1 MTNLLCRTIAFDADD
16 TLWHNEVVYAQAKE
30 RFADIMRRYVPAQ
43 DARDGLDEAEIANIE
58 LLGYGIK
65 SFTLSMIE
73 IALKLSEER
82 LRGEDLQRILTL
94 SRDMHAEQPV
104 LVDHV
109 EMVLKQLSKKDQLI
123 MITKGDLVEQQRKIH
138 ASGLRDF
145 FQAIEIVPEKD
156 ESTYRDILFR
166 HQISSGQFWM
176 VGNSLRSDILPVVAI
191 GSRAVYIPNAS
202 AWDHENAV
210 HDQHADFLT
219 LDKLDQLPAL
229 LEAIDADDEASG

>member
-1 MTNLLCRTIAFDADD
+1 MTNLFRRTIAFDADD
-16 TLWHNEVVYAQAKE
+16 TLWHNEVIYAQAKE

-65 SFTLSMIE
+65 SFTFSMIE
-73 IALKLSEER
+73 IALELSEER
-82 LRGEDLQRILTL
+82 LRGEDLQKILTL

-109 EMVLKQLSKKDQLI
+109 EMVLKQIAKRDRLF

-138 ASGLRDF
+138 ASGLREY
-145 FQAIEIVPEKD
+145 FQAIEIVPEKN
-156 ESTYRDILFR
+156 EGTYRDILFR
-166 HQISSGQFWM
+166 HQISPGQFWM

-191 GSRAVYIPNAS
+191 GSRAVYIPNATT
-202 AWDHENAV
+202 WDHEKIT
-210 HDQHADFLT
+210 HDQHEEFLT
-219 LDKLDQLPAL
+219 LDRLDQLPAL
-229 LEAIDADDEASG
+229 LEAIDSDGKGSG

>member
-166 HQISSGQFWM
+166 HQISSGRFWM

-202 AWDHENAV
+202 TWDHENAV

>member
-1 MTNLLCRTIAFDADD
+1 VTNLLCRTIAFDADD

>member
-1 MTNLLCRTIAFDADD
+1 MTNPLCRTIAFDADD